1 MKSRTAA
8 ENWFVNHP
16 VGTGNGYL
24 MLNQT
29 NAGDGSNATVWNST
43 APTSSVFTIGS
54 SSGVNGSQN
63 YIAYCFSP
71 ISGYSAMSSFVGN
84 GSSNGTFVHT
94 GFKPAFLILKATS
107 ATGSW
112 IITDNKLNNYNVTG
126 KFLVANTSG
135 AEDSGGNID
144 FLSNG
149 FKLRLSSSGFNG
161 SGVTYLY
168 MAFAENP
175 FKSARAH

>member
-1 MKSRTAA
+1 
-8 ENWFVNHP
+8 
-16 VGTGNGYL
+16 
-24 MLNQT
+24 
-29 NAGDGSNATVWNST
+29 
-43 APTSSVFTIGS
+43 
-54 SSGVNGSQN
+54 
-63 YIAYCFSP
+63 
-71 ISGYSAMSSFVGN
+71 MSSFVGN

-126 KFLVANTSG
+126 KYLVANTSG
-135 AEDSGGNID
+135 AEDTGGNID

-149 FKLRLSSSGFNG
+149 FKLRLSSANFNG

-175 FKSARAH
+175 FKSARAR